1 MSAFYLLKSE
11 VRKMKLAE
19 ALNLRADLQRR
30 IQQLKNR
37 LINNAKVQEGDQPAE
52 SPEELLV
59 ELEECCKELEIIM
72 VRINLTNASARNKD
86 GKSITELIAAKDCL
100 VLKLAVVR
108 DFLENASKKV
118 DRYAH
123 KEIRVLSSVNVRE
136 MQKQADAMA
145 KELRQIDTELQQ
157 INWNTDLAEG

>member
-1 MSAFYLLKSE
+1 
-11 VRKMKLAE
+11 
-19 ALNLRADLQRR
+19 
-30 IQQLKNR
+30 
-37 LINNAKVQEGDQPAE
+37 
-52 SPEELLV
+52 
-59 ELEECCKELEIIM
+59 M